1 MLWVAQS
8 NQFAICACVD
18 FTTVGVQA
26 LAETS
31 CKMLKQ
37 LIKGRD
43 TAVQLE
49 AGLQVVVQ
57 VQVQW
62 PDGIGVASTGQA
74 CCLHSFIQAKVRLVA

>member
-1 MLWVAQS
+1 MLVLKSPA
-8 NQFAICACVD
+8 VD
-18 FTTVGVQA
+18 VQA

-37 LIKGRD
+37 LIEGGD

-62 PDGIGVASTGQA
+62 PDGIGAASTGQP
-74 CCLHSFIQAKVRLVA
+74 CCLHSFVQAKVRLVASFLKSLRCIG